1 MIQDTSWLSYKVRL
15 LCILFDVFVLFVG
28 ITLQIR
34 KLRIEKDRA
43 ARLALENEINLY
55 KEKER
60 ISRDLHDSVGSQ
72 LTIVTS
78 SLDNAIYLAEKQKLG
93 IDKIEK
99 INEYVREAIQSLR
112 DSIWVTHQKRI
123 TFLDFETRL
132 NTYLSKSFDGLLTF
146 TADFKEIQNTV
157 ELSSIQAINLFRVL
171 QEAIQNTVKHASA
184 NAISIKAKLYSLSFT
199 F

>member
-1 MIQDTSWLSYKVRL
+1 VYNCR
-15 LCILFDVFVLFVG
+15 
-28 ITLQIR
+28 
-34 KLRIEKDRA
+34 
-43 ARLALENEINLY
+43 
-55 KEKER
+55 ER

>member
-1 MIQDTSWLSYKVRL
+1 MND
-15 LCILFDVFVLFVG
+15 
-28 ITLQIR
+28 
-34 KLRIEKDRA
+34 
-43 ARLALENEINLY
+43 LY